1 MEKKIYAGSGK
12 KKSDTWLSISINMD
26 KIKDHIQ
33 EYNGTKFVKLNVNI
47 AKQADKYGKDV
58 QVSIDTYNPEGRQG
72 YQSPRKDAVIKT
84 NTQPSGGNSTSTKW
98 QHEDENM
105 ELPF

>member
-12 KKSDTWLSISINMD
+12 KKSDTWLSISVNVD

-47 AKQADKYGKDV
+47 SKEADKFGKDV
-58 QVSIDTYNPEGRQG
+58 QVTVDTYNPEGRQG
-72 YQSPRKDAVIKT
+72 YKSPRKDATIT
-84 NTQPSGGNSTSTKW
+84 SNASQGRQNSWQQPDMSDNV
-98 QHEDENM
+98 
-105 ELPF
+105 LPF

>member
-12 KKSDTWLSISINMD
+12 KKSDTWFSISLNME
-26 KIKDHIQ
+26 KIKDYVQ
-33 EYNGTKFVKLNVNI
+33 EYNGTKFVKLNVNVL
-47 AKQADKYGKDV
+47 KQPDKFGKDV
-58 QVSIDTYNPEGRQG
+58 AITVDTYNPEGRQG

-84 NTQPSGGNSTSTKW
+84 NTQPSGGNRW

>member
-12 KKSDTWLSISINMD
+12 KKSDTWLSISVNVD

-47 AKQADKYGKDV
+47 SKEADKFGKDV
-58 QVSIDTYNPEGRQG
+58 QVTVDTYNPEGRQ
-72 YQSPRKDAVIKT
+72 SKT
-84 NTQPSGGNSTSTKW
+84 ATPQRNTQQSRQNSW
-98 QHEDENM
+98 QQPDMSDNV
-105 ELPF
+105 LPF

>member
-12 KKSDTWLSISINMD
+12 KKSDTWLSISINVD

-47 AKQADKYGKDV
+47 AKQPDKFGKDV
-58 QVSIDTYNPEGRQG
+58 QVSVDTYNPEGRQN
-72 YQSPRKDAVIKT
+72 KT
-84 NTQPSGGNSTSTKW
+84 TTPQRNTQQGRQDSWQAVSNEDGN
-98 QHEDENM
+98 
-105 ELPF
+105 LPF